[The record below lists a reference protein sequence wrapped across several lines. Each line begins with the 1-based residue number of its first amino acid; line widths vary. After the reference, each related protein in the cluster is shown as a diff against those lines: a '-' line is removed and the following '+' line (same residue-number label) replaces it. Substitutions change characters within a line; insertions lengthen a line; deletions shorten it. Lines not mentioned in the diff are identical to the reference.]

1 MTNNFLKILLHLK
14 QFEGDGKFH
23 EIESV
28 LDNIDQTEK
37 RDIIEELAREDL
49 IYLDGGH
56 MTGLPLI
63 GFGDG
68 RGNVKWIGGDNEK
81 SEYVPYSGKLK
92 FKGSKYLK
100 EELEMTDKGKYNI
113 KVDGNSTANVIIG
126 SPGAT
131 INNKTEIVDKV
142 KTIIKTIEND
152 NSIDTSTKQNAIGDF
167 NNLLKE
173 VEQETKNPATIEK
186 IFSLGGNIS
195 SIGSL
200 VVSLIQLLA
209 RH

>member
-1 MTNNFLKILLHLK
+1 MTNNYLKILLYLK

-23 EIESV
+23 EIENV
-28 LDNIDQTEK
+28 LGDIDKQEK
-37 RDIIEELAREDL
+37 REIITELAREDL
-49 IYLDGGH
+49 IYLEGGH

-68 RGNVKWIGGDNEK
+68 RGNVKWIGGDTANSK
-81 SEYVPYSGKLK
+81 YVPFSGKLK

-100 EELEMTDKGKYNI
+100 EELEMIDKDKYNI
-113 KVDGNSTANVIIG
+113 KVGDGSTANVIIS

-131 INNKTEIVDKV
+131 INNKTDIIDKV
-142 KTIIKTIEND
+142 RAIIKVIETD
-152 NSIDTSTKQNAIGDF
+152 NTIDTLTQQTAIGDF
-167 NNLLKE
+167 KQLLKE
-173 VEQETKNPATIEK
+173 VEQDRKNPATIEK
-186 IFSLGGNIS
+186 IVSFGGNLS

>member
-1 MTNNFLKILLHLK
+1 MNNYLKVLLYLK

-23 EIESV
+23 EVES
-28 LDNIDQTEK
+28 LLPDIDKKEK
-37 RDIIEELAREDL
+37 KEIFVELAREDL
-49 IYLDGGH
+49 VQLDGGRH
-56 MTGLPLI
+56 TGLPIII
-63 GFGDG
+63 GYRDG
-68 RGNVKWIGGDNEK
+68 SSKTFGGDNIRYE
-81 SEYVPYSGKLK
+81 PYTAKLT

-100 EELEMTDKGKYNI
+100 EELEMEDKGKYNI

-131 INNKTEIVDKV
+131 INNKTEIVDKI
-142 KTIIKTIEND
+142 KAILKTIEND
-152 NSIDTSTKQNAIGDF
+152 NSIDTSSRQNAIGDF

-173 VEQETKNPATIEK
+173 VEQDTKNPATIEK

>member
-1 MTNNFLKILLHLK
+1 MTNNYLKILLHLK

-28 LDNIDQTEK
+28 LGDIDQKEK
-37 RDIIEELAREDL
+37 RVIIEELAREDL
-49 IYLDGGH
+49 IYLDGGR

-68 RGNVKWIGGDNEK
+68 RGNVKWIGGNDADSK
-81 SEYVPYSGKLK
+81 YIPFSGKLK

-100 EELEMTDKGKYNI
+100 EELEMIDKNKYQI
-113 KVDGNSTANVIIG
+113 KVGDGSTANVIIG

-152 NSIDTSTKQNAIGDF
+152 NSIDASTRQNAIGDF
-167 NNLLKE
+167 NQLLKE
-173 VEQETKNPATIEK
+173 VEQDTKNPATIEK
-186 IFSLGGNIS
+186 VFSLGGNIS

-209 RH
+209 AH